1 MANQGDFQLNVQTL
15 GRLIEPRQFANIVIN
30 TDANG
35 RVTRLGDVA
44 RIELAAQDYGV
55 NGYLDSGTA
64 VPLGIFQQPG
74 TNALDTAHRLEAA
87 MAELSKSFP
96 TGIEYRIIYNPT
108 EFIAESVNE
117 VFKTIY
123 EASGLVVIV
132 VCCSCRPGAPDH
144 PDHRHPCL

>member
-1 MANQGDFQLNVQTL
+1 
-15 GRLIEPRQFANIVIN
+15 
-30 TDANG
+30 
-35 RVTRLGDVA
+35 VTRLGDVA